1 MPNIFD
7 DPKSIKTWAIKL
19 ANACGGQKVEKSI
32 VLTSLNT
39 KRLAELLDEFV
50 QDHNENTMKIA
61 QEIDLSNDEQQLADT
76 EEEE

>member
-7 DPKSIKTWAIKL
+7 DPKTLKTWAIKL

-32 VLTSLNT
+32 MLTKTNPQ
-39 KRLAELLDEFV
+39 RIRELMDEFV

-61 QEIDLSNDEQQLADT
+61 EQIATGEQE
-76 EEEE
+76 

>member
-1 MPNIFD
+1 MPNIFES
-7 DPKSIKTWAIKL
+7 PKSIKTWAIKL

-32 VLTSLNT
+32 VFTSLNT

-61 QEIDLSNDEQQLADT
+61 EQLST
-76 EEEE
+76 KEEEE

>member
-1 MPNIFD
+1 MANIFD

-32 VLTSLNT
+32 VFTSLNT

-50 QDHNENTMKIA
+50 QDHNENTLKVAKELDNGIVDNT
-61 QEIDLSNDEQQLADT
+61 IK
-76 EEEE
+76 EEE

>member
-32 VLTSLNT
+32 VFTSLNT

-61 QEIDLSNDEQQLADT
+61 EQLST
-76 EEEE
+76 KEEEE

>member
-7 DPKSIKTWAIKL
+7 SPKSIKTWAIKL

-32 VLTSLNT
+32 VLTSFNT

-61 QEIDLSNDEQQLADT
+61 EQIATGEQE
-76 EEEE
+76 

>member
-1 MPNIFD
+1 MANIFD
-7 DPKSIKTWAIKL
+7 NPKSIKTWAIKL

-61 QEIDLSNDEQQLADT
+61 QEIEESST
-76 EEEE
+76 KEEEE